1 MCVSF
6 SQTLHRADAK
16 GHGVDYFGRKDKLF
30 CDDSGFGWNE
40 VDAVE
45 SGGQMYLGGVY
56 GCFQTGSTAALK
68 ACGWLAINQDV
79 AYGLGDIIASLA
91 VCAADVV
98 HSIVGGMQVNWAI
111 FFWQERT
118 AFFNNDRI
126 CGFLAQLCR
135 KRLKYFECS

>member
-16 GHGVDYFGRKDKLF
+16 GHGVDYFGRKDKVF
-30 CDDSGFGWNE
+30 CDDSRFGWNE

-45 SGGQMYLGGVY
+45 SGGQMYLRGVY
-56 GCFQTGSTAALK
+56 GCFQTSSTAALK

-91 VCAADVV
+91 VRAADIV
-98 HSIVGGMQVNWAI
+98 HGIV
-111 FFWQERT
+111 
-118 AFFNNDRI
+118 
-126 CGFLAQLCR
+126 CGVKVDGFSLR
-135 KRLKYFECS
+135 G